1 MIMNDMDLKLARGEW
16 HFDHER
22 IPERIARAFES
33 DRPQG
38 SGPLARHLFCRNRI
52 DCILPGKHRSRH
64 HVREAI
70 AGHLRYIDSKPS
82 PALQII
88 GTMKETLRG
97 RAYG

>member
-33 DRPQG
+33 DRPHG
-38 SGPLARHLFCRNRI
+38 SGPLARHFFCRNRTG
-52 DCILPGKHRSRH
+52 CVLPGKHRSQH

-70 AGHLRYIDSKPS
+70 AGHLRHIDAKPS
-82 PALQII
+82 PALQIF

-97 RAYG
+97 RVYG